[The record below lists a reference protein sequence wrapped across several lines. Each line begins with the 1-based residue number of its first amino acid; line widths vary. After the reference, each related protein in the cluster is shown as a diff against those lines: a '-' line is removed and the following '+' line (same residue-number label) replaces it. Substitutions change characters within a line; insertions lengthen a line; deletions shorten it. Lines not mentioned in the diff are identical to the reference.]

1 MRNKFNYGELVKVT
15 GIGKIYGKVKEKLG
29 FVIEKD
35 KYFNDYYID
44 LIFSN
49 KDWFN
54 ETEISKVFEKPKS
67 KSCKYQVR
75 LCTTKHGYEIL
86 RSKLKDNQN
95 ISNNKFKKVKI
106 YKKFRKDNKE
116 YIVIGWNSVYWPVSN
131 KSVKIIEDTLEYF
144 KNTDI
149 PFKYIVMNENKITDI
164 RILEFTEIDNNV
176 DIIFVERK
184 IKISNPNKNL

>member
-1 MRNKFNYGELVKVT
+1 MKNKFSYGELVKVT

-54 ETEISKVFEKPKS
+54 ETEISKVFEKTKC

-75 LCTTKHGYEIL
+75 LCTTKQGYEIL
-86 RSKLKDNQN
+86 NGKLKDNQN

-131 KSVKIIEDTLEYF
+131 KSVKIIEDTLEHF

-164 RILEFTEIDNNV
+164 KILEFTEIDNNV

-184 IKISNPNKNL
+184 IKITNPNKN